1 MYPRMFSPIE
11 VGGRTLRNRVLL
23 PAMDLHYT
31 PDGAVND
38 RLVAFYRARS
48 KGPAL
53 VVVGGCRI
61 SREAAPDGF
70 IGLHEDRF
78 IPGLKRLVDAI
89 REGGAVPV
97 AQLFHAGRYL
107 RPSSPEIVPL
117 APSAVASRLSGVTPR
132 AMTGED
138 IGQVIRTYTEAA
150 RRALEAGFE
159 GVEIIGSAG
168 YLPAQF
174 ASPVTNR
181 RDDGYGGDL
190 AGRSRFARELVGSV
204 RAAAPQPA
212 LLFYRMGF
220 SDMVP
225 GGLET
230 VDAVEFAK
238 LIAAE
243 GLDLLSLT
251 GGWHEAPVPMIT
263 MDVSRGAFLP
273 EYAPFK
279 RALSIPVAGANRIN
293 RPEVAERAL
302 ERGQVDMVAVGRAL
316 LADPDWVEKSRRGKA
331 ERIIPCTACN
341 EGCLDRIFRGRDA
354 LCALNPLVGFEE
366 SRPEPHAAK
375 PSRIA
380 ILGAGPAGLCA
391 ALWLARS
398 GHSVTVFDTAPEP
411 GGLLKVAHLAPGKS
425 ELRTFL
431 QYLLTEA
438 AALDVQLFTS
448 WKGSPPPG
456 EPFGALVLAVGRAA
470 TEFPGERNPS
480 HRAYSIVEAFRWK
493 EPPPG
498 PGAVIGGG
506 ETGVEMA
513 LHLAHIGAKVSL
525 IHRHHKLAAD
535 LGPSTRWVVLKHLQD
550 ADVPVFRGEAFRL
563 TPAVLLYRGPQGEEG
578 FLPARWSV
586 WAGAGTLR
594 NTDELSIPGAWKD
607 LPKAY
612 VGEGFSQGRL
622 FDWTVQ
628 AYDLA
633 VRWEGPEGPSGVR
646 GGMESPP

>member
-1 MYPRMFSPIE
+1 MFSRLFSPIE

-31 PDGAVND
+31 PDGTVND

-48 KGPAL
+48 SGPAL
-53 VVVGGCRI
+53 VVAGGCRI

-70 IGLHEDRF
+70 IGIHEDRF
-78 IPGLKRLVDAI
+78 IPGLKRLADAI

-107 RPSSPEIVPL
+107 RPSTPDIVPL

-132 AMTGED
+132 AMTEED
-138 IGQVIRTYTEAA
+138 IRQVIHAYTEAA

-159 GVEIIGSAG
+159 GVEVIGSAG

-174 ASPVTNR
+174 ASPVTNHR
-181 RDDGYGGDL
+181 EDAYGGDL
-190 AGRSRFARELVGSV
+190 AGRSRFARELVAAV
-204 RAAAPQPA
+204 RKAAPRPS

-225 GGLET
+225 GGLEKA
-230 VDAVEFAK
+230 DAVEFAK
-238 LIAAE
+238 LIASE

-263 MDVSRGAFLP
+263 MDVPRGAFLP
-273 EYAPFK
+273 EYTPFK

-341 EGCLDRIFRGRDA
+341 EGCLDRIFRSKDA
-354 LCALNPLVGFEE
+354 LCALNPLAGFEE
-366 SRPEPHAAK
+366 SRPVPHASR
-375 PSRIA
+375 PRRIA
-380 ILGAGPAGLCA
+380 ILGAGPGGLSA

-398 GHSVTVFDTAPEP
+398 GHPVTVFDPAPEP
-411 GGLLKVAHLAPGKS
+411 GGLLRIAHLAPGKS

-431 QYLLTEA
+431 QYLLTEIA
-438 AALDVQLFTS
+438 SLDVELRMGWT
-448 WKGSPPPG
+448 GTPPPG
-456 EPFGALVLAVGRAA
+456 EPFGALVLAVGRAPS
-470 TEFPGERNPS
+470 EFPGERHPA
-480 HRAYSIVEAFRWK
+480 HRVYSIGEAFLWV

-498 PGAVIGGG
+498 PCAVIGGG
-506 ETGVEMA
+506 ETGVEVA
-513 LHLAHIGAKVSL
+513 LHLAHIGGKVTL

-535 LGPSTRWVVLKHLQD
+535 LGPSTRWVVLKHLQE
-550 ADVPVFRGEAFRL
+550 AEVPVVQGEAFRL
-563 TPAVLLYRGPQGEEG
+563 TPAVLLYRGPRDEEG

-594 NTDELSIPGAWKD
+594 APDEVPVPSVWKD
-607 LPKAY
+607 LPRAC
-612 VGEGFSQGRL
+612 VGDGFSEGRL

-628 AYDLA
+628 AYELA
-633 VRWEGPEGPSGVR
+633 VRWADL
-646 GGMESPP
+646 